1 MCPRLIKYLAAF
13 CMLNCFYAAT
23 LPSAPAPKF
32 EADTITV
39 LFATLLPPSALSF
52 GPRPVPVPE
61 PSPISALW
69 EALSLGARLYSSLHA
84 CCACTPLHRVTL
96 VFGP

>member
-1 MCPRLIKYLAAF
+1 MKGGVKHVTEQLAPLTAWSVPQVICPRLFKYLAAF

-32 EADTITV
+32 EADKITV

-52 GPRPVPVPE
+52 GPRPVPV
-61 PSPISALW
+61 ATR
-69 EALSLGARLYSSLHA
+69 A
-84 CCACTPLHRVTL
+84 
-96 VFGP
+96 

>member
-1 MCPRLIKYLAAF
+1 MTEPHLAPLTAWSAPQVMCPRLIKYLAAF

-32 EADTITV
+32 EADKITV

-52 GPRPVPVPE
+52 DPCPVPVATRSL
-61 PSPISALW
+61 SPAR
-69 EALSLGARLYSSLHA
+69 SLRSGRH
-84 CCACTPLHRVTL
+84 
-96 VFGP
+96 